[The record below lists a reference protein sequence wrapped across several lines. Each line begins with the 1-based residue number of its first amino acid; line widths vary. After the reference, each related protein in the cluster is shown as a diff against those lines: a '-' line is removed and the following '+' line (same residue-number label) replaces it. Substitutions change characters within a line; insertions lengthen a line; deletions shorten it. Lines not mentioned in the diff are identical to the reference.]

1 VFLVM
6 ELLEG
11 QTLMARANARGGRLP
26 SDEVL
31 WAADAILDVLAAAHD
46 ASVVHR
52 DVKPENVFV
61 TADGRVKLLDFGIA
75 RLAEPALEDHGET
88 IAGLPMGSPA
98 FMSPE
103 QARGRWDLV
112 GPWSDLW
119 SVGASMFTL
128 LSGRDVHVEDTIPE
142 LLAAIFTKP
151 APSLGAV
158 MPECD
163 PRIVAVV
170 DRALERRIEDRWL
183 DARAMQA
190 AVREAMRA
198 PEPRVLRAATGSRSR
213 LGRRAALASSLALAG
228 VLGIAGARREA
239 PAVDASVA
247 GAPRLAL
254 ADSPAVIA
262 RSPVALAPL
271 PLPLPQLQ
279 PATVAP
285 AATPPRPVARPA
297 VVPVVRVRRVSIYD
311 RRF

>member
-1 VFLVM
+1 M

-11 QTLMARANARGGRLP
+11 QTLMARAQARGGRLP
-26 SDEVL
+26 PDEVL
-31 WAADAILDVLAAAHD
+31 RAADAILDVLAAAHD

-61 TADGRVKLLDFGIA
+61 TADGGVKLLDFGIA
-75 RLAEPALEDHGET
+75 RLAEPTLEDKGET

-98 FMSPE
+98 FMAPE

-119 SVGASMFTL
+119 SVGATMFTL
-128 LSGRDVHVEDTIPE
+128 LSGRDVHVEVTIPE

-163 PRIVAVV
+163 PRIVAIV
-170 DRALERRIEDRWL
+170 DRALERRVEDRWL

-190 AVREAMRA
+190 AVREAMR
-198 PEPRVLRAATGSRSR
+198 PREPGVLRAAMARSR
-213 LGRRAALASSLALAG
+213 VARRAALASSLALAC
-228 VLGIAGARREA
+228 VLGIAGVRREA
-239 PAVDASVA
+239 PAVDPPAA
-247 GAPRLAL
+247 GVPRLVV
-254 ADSPAVIA
+254 ADAPAVLDRSPA
-262 RSPVALAPL
+262 ALE
-271 PLPLPQLQ
+271 PLPQGQL
-279 PATVAP
+279 ATVAP